1 MLQTFRLMYR
11 DVLGV
16 VRHCVPTLIGAS
28 IFGAFVAVF
37 LGVAFAISWITG
49 LSMDAVLLG
58 GISFI
63 LLCTWFGSAYDRA
76 NS

>member
-1 MLQTFRLMYR
+1 MLKTFHLMFS

-16 VRHCVPTLIGAS
+16 VRHCVPVLTGVS
-28 IFGAFVAVF
+28 IFVAFVAVF
-37 LGVAFAISWITG
+37 LGVAFAIAWITG